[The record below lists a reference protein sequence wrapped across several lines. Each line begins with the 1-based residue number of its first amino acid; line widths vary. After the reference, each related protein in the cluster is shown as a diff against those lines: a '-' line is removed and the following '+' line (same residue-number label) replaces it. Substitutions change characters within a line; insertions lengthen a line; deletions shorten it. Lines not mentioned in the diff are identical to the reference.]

1 MAVCLCDQSNF
12 PISKFANPKFHEM
25 ETKTLNKETMTPPPP
40 DFLPLQGTDYV
51 EFYVGNAKQAAH
63 FYKTAF
69 GFKSLAYSGPETGV
83 KDRASYV
90 IRQNKLT
97 FVLTTPLRPENPIAD
112 HIYRHGDGVKVLAL
126 KVEDAT
132 AAWNETTKRGGKSYM
147 EPTTLKDENG
157 RVIMSGIH
165 TYGETVHLFI
175 ERGDYNGV
183 FMPGFRKWES
193 NYNPPDTG
201 LLYVDHCVGNV
212 GWNQMNPWVKF
223 YEDVMGFRNILTF
236 DDKDI
241 STEYSA
247 LMSKVMSNG
256 NGFVKFPINEPA
268 EGKKKSQVE
277 EYLEFYNGEGVQ
289 HVALATGDIVK
300 TVKELMSRGVE
311 FLKVPNT
318 YYDDL
323 LDRVGHIDEDLEPL
337 KELGILVDRDN
348 EGYLLQIFTKP
359 VQDRP
364 TLFFEVIQR
373 KGAKSFGKG
382 NFKALFEAIEREQA
396 ARGNL

>member
-1 MAVCLCDQSNF
+1 MPTTIA
-12 PISKFANPKFHEM
+12 APKVKRIPEA
-25 ETKTLNKETMTPPPP
+25 EE
-40 DFLPLQGTDYV
+40 DFLPLHGTDYV

-69 GFKSLAYSGPETGV
+69 GFQSLAYSGPETGT
-83 KDRASYV
+83 KDRVSYA

-97 FVLTTPLRPENPIAD
+97 LVLTTPLRPNNPIAD
-112 HIYRHGDGVKVLAL
+112 HVHKHGDGVKAIAL
-126 KVEDAT
+126 RVEDASS
-132 AAWNETTKRGGKSYM
+132 AWEETTKRGGKSYM
-147 EPTTLKDENG
+147 EPKTLSDKHGE
-157 RVIMSGIH
+157 VVMSGIH
-165 TYGETVHLFI
+165 TYGEVVHLFI
-175 ERGDYNGV
+175 ERQNYRGP

-193 NYNPPDTG
+193 NYKPPQTG
-201 LLYVDHCVGNV
+201 LQYVDHCVGNV
-212 GWNQMNPWVKF
+212 ALGQMNPWVKF
-223 YEDVMGFRNILTF
+223 YEDVMGFRNILSF

-268 EGKKKSQVE
+268 EGKKKSQVD

-289 HVALATGDIVK
+289 HVAMATKNIIE
-300 TVKELMSRGVE
+300 TVTDLQKRGVE
-311 FLKVPNT
+311 FLNIPSS
-318 YYDDL
+318 YYDTL
-323 LDRVGHIDEDLEPL
+323 LDRVGHIDEELNAL
-337 KELGILVDRDN
+337 KRLGILVDRDD

-359 VQDRP
+359 VEDRP
-364 TLFFEVIQR
+364 TLFFEIIQR

-396 ARGNL
+396 SRGNL